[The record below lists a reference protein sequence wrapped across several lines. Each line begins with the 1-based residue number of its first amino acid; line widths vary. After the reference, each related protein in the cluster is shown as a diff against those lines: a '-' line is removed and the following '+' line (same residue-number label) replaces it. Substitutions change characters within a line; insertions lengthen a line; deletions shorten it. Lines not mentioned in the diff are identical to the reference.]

1 MIETEIESTKPEETK
16 PEIEYPYQVMHPNG
30 ERILHA
36 PICCRYEP
44 SIEYSMLTNHYR
56 IFIGEHEIT
65 IEEVEARLAAE
76 EEAKLIAE
84 KAAAEA
90 VERAMAQVE
99 KPKRTRRK
107 KETTSV

>member
-1 MIETEIESTKPEETK
+1 MTETEIETVET
-16 PEIEYPYQVMHPNG
+16 PSEIEYPYQIMHPNG

-36 PICCRYEP
+36 PMCCRYEP
-44 SIEYSMLTNHYR
+44 HTEYSMLTNHYR
-56 IFIGEHEIT
+56 IFIGKHEIT

-76 EEAKLIAE
+76 EEAERIAE
-84 KAAAEA
+84 QATAEA
-90 VERAMAQVE
+90 VERTMAQAE